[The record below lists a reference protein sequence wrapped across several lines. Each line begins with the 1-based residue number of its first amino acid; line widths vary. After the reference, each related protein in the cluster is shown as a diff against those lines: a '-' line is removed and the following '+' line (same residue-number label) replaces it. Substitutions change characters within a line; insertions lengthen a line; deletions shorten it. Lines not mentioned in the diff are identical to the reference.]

1 MLCQAQYVFI
11 HDTLRELLL
20 CGETEIQAPNLGI
33 VINKLSGTRDG
44 SRGFERQFKVNLYIA
59 RLLKLRLT

>member
-11 HDTLRELLL
+11 HDTLKELLL
-20 CGETEIQAPNLGI
+20 CGETEIQAQNLGI

-44 SRGFERQFKVNLYIA
+44 SRGFERQFKVNLYYTKTIN
-59 RLLKLRLT
+59 